1 MAQKKNNTR
10 KKETYDDV
18 FNLFAIIALYPID
31 KAARIKS
38 YPVSIVL
45 VISLATLWAVP
56 VFFIGAVI
64 SSMVSVISLLN
75 NLIKNRICIR

>member
-45 VISLATLWAVP
+45 VVTLAVIWAVP
-56 VFFIGAVI
+56 MFFIGAVI
-64 SSMVSVISLLN
+64 SSMASVISLLN
-75 NLIKNRICIR
+75 KLIKNRICTR

>member
-1 MAQKKNNTR
+1 MAQKRNNNR

-18 FNLFAIIALYPID
+18 FNIFAIIALYPID
-31 KAARIKS
+31 RAARIKS
-38 YPVSIVL
+38 YPISIVL

-56 VFFIGAVI
+56 VFFVGAVI

>member
-1 MAQKKNNTR
+1 MAQKKNSPR
-10 KKETYDDV
+10 KNEVYDDV